1 MLCDDVKRIAYFF
14 LDEQLGEQKKQDVR
28 SHLDECKDCDGRLTI
43 HKRLRA
49 FLQRRLER
57 CCAPDKLRTRLA
69 TSFRSQRSES

>member
-14 LDEQLGEQKKQDVR
+14 LDEQLGEQKKRDFS
-28 SHLDECKDCDGRLTI
+28 SHLDECKDCDERLTI

-57 CCAPDKLRTRLA
+57 CCAPDKLRSRLSS
-69 TSFRSQRSES
+69 SFRAERSES